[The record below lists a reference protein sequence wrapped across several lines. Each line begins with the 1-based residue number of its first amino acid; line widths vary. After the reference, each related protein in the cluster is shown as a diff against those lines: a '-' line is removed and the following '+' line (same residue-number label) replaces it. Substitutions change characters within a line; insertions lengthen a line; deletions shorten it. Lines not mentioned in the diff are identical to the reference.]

1 MHYRR
6 ITIISA
12 AGIIIL
18 AALNKSWAAY
28 SAATIFL
35 IWFALSWYG
44 VFNIRSQF
52 IGKTYWRGNRNEKKI
67 ALTFD
72 DGPYEPYTS
81 QILDILKKY
90 NVRAT
95 FFLVGKNIERF
106 PEAVKR
112 IHKDS
117 HEIGNHTYI
126 HRRFF
131 YTLFPAI
138 REDINRCQELIKNI
152 TGINT
157 SLFRQ
162 PLGFRNPSIVKMV
175 EDLNMHMI
183 GWTFR
188 TYDGTD
194 QNPERIIKRAL
205 NNAANGAIIVMH
217 DGCDKEGGKK
227 DGTVAALPVIL
238 KKLIDDGYKFATV
251 SELLRINP
259 VISDSKLQTNCINN
273 AAKRH
278 SERSEESRL

>member
-44 VFNIRSQF
+44 VFNVRSQF
-52 IGKTYWRGNRNEKKI
+52 IGKSYWRGNRNEKKI

-81 QILDILKKY
+81 QILEILKKY
-90 NVRAT
+90 NVQAT
-95 FFLVGKNIERF
+95 FFLIGKNIECY

-112 IHKDS
+112 IQEQG
-117 HEIGNHTYI
+117 HEIGNHTHI

-138 REDINRCQELIKNI
+138 REDINKCQALIKNI

-205 NNAANGAIIVMH
+205 NNVSNGAIIVMH

-238 KKLIDDGYKFATV
+238 EKLKSDGYKFVAV
-251 SELLRINP
+251 SELLGISP
-259 VISDSKLQTNCINN
+259 VISDQPLTLPSPTRGEGKGDKIRK
-273 AAKRH
+273 AV
-278 SERSEESRL
+278 

>member
-28 SAATIFL
+28 SAAAIFL

-44 VFNIRSQF
+44 VFNVRSQF
-52 IGKTYWRGNRNEKKI
+52 IGKSYWRGNRNEKKI

-81 QILDILKKY
+81 QILDILKRY
-90 NVRAT
+90 NIHST
-95 FFLVGKNIERF
+95 FFLIGKNIERY

-112 IHKDS
+112 IQEHG
-117 HEIGNHTYI
+117 HEIGNHTYT

-138 REDINRCQELIKNI
+138 RDDINRCQNLIRNI

-157 SLFRQ
+157 NLFRQ

-205 NNAANGAIIVMH
+205 DNVSNGAIIVMH
-217 DGCDKEGGKK
+217 DGCDKENRKK
-227 DGTVAALPVIL
+227 DGTVEALPVIL
-238 KKLIDDGYKFATV
+238 NRLIKDGYKFVKV
-251 SELLRINP
+251 SELLDINP
-259 VISDSKLQTNCINN
+259 VIIDNPLTLPSPARGEGK
-273 AAKRH
+273 
-278 SERSEESRL
+278 EEATRKVV

>member
-6 ITIISA
+6 ITIIAA

-28 SAATIFL
+28 SAAIIFL

-81 QILDILKKY
+81 QILEILKKY

-95 FFLVGKNIERF
+95 FFLIGKNIERY
-106 PEAVKR
+106 PKTVKR
-112 IHKDS
+112 ILERE

-138 REDINRCQELIKNI
+138 REDINRCQELIKDI
-152 TGINT
+152 TGVNT

-205 NNAANGAIIVMH
+205 DNVKNGAIIVMH

-227 DGTVAALPVIL
+227 DGTVEALPTIL
-238 KKLIDDGYKFATV
+238 EKLINEGYKFVTV
-251 SELLRINP
+251 SELLGINP
-259 VISDSKLQTNCINN
+259 VIIDHPLTLPSPASP
-273 AAKRH
+273 
-278 SERSEESRL
+278 

>member
-28 SAATIFL
+28 SAAAIFL

-52 IGKTYWRGNRNEKKI
+52 IGKSYWRGNRNEKKI

-81 QILDILKKY
+81 QILEILKRY
-90 NVRAT
+90 NILAT
-95 FFLVGKNIERF
+95 FFLIGKNIERY

-112 IHKDS
+112 IQEQG

-138 REDINRCQELIKNI
+138 RDDINRCQNLIRNI

-157 SLFRQ
+157 NLFRQ

-205 NNAANGAIIVMH
+205 DNVSNGAIIVMH
-217 DGCDKEGGKK
+217 DGCDKENRKK
-227 DGTVAALPVIL
+227 DGTVEALPVIL
-238 KKLIDDGYKFATV
+238 ERLIKDGYKFVKV
-251 SELLRINP
+251 SELLSISPVVSDNREINIKEK
-259 VISDSKLQTNCINN
+259 VKI
-273 AAKRH
+273 A
-278 SERSEESRL
+278 